1 MLRDACSYDKIKSKA
16 KRRPSVLRQ
25 VFTVLAAFLT
35 TSAGATSATWEIDK
49 AHSSVGFSVRH
60 LVISDVKGT
69 FGDYSATIEFD
80 ADKLEGGSVEFTVQV
95 ASIDTD
101 EAKRDEHLRSADFF
115 DVENF
120 PAMTFRSKKVHDV
133 SGENFK
139 LTGDLTMRG
148 ITKEVTFDGTF
159 RGVVTDPWGNTKAG
173 FAVTAKINRQD
184 FDVKWNKT
192 LDAGGVVVGNEVTI
206 NIELEL
212 GMAK

>member
-1 MLRDACSYDKIKSKA
+1 MLK
-16 KRRPSVLRQ
+16 Q
-25 VFTVLAAFLT
+25 VFTVIAAFLIT
-35 TSAGATSATWEIDK
+35 TASVTSATWEIDK

-69 FGDYSATIEFD
+69 FGDYSGTIEFD
-80 ADKLEGGSVEFTVQV
+80 TGKLEGGSVEFTVQV

-120 PAMTFRSKKVHDV
+120 PVMTFKSKKVHDI

-139 LTGDLTMRG
+139 LTGDLTIRG

-159 RGVVTDPWGNTKAG
+159 RGVVADPWGNTKAG
-173 FAVTAKINRQD
+173 FAVTTKINRQD

-192 LDAGGVVVGNEVTI
+192 LDAGGVVVGDEVTI
-206 NIELEL
+206 NIELQL